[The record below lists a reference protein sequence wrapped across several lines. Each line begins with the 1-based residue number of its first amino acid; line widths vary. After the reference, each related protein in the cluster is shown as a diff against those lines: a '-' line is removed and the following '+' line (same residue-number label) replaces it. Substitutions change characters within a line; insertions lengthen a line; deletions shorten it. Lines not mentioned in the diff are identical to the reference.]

1 MDTIQALQERVSIG
15 VLGAPGPSSEDIDTL
30 LTAAV
35 RAPDHGVLRPW
46 RFLVLEGEQLHQLG
60 EVFVE
65 AALQNNPNLPAEEQE
80 KARTRPLR
88 APCIIVVVSENTLE
102 HKIPV
107 LDQVLAA
114 GAAAQNIIVAAHALG
129 IGAMWRTGAV
139 ATHPHVKQQLGF
151 QDKDDIV
158 GFIYLGTPAG
168 SIKNVPPTNY
178 RDYLRDFPRDFPAK
192 G

>member
-15 VLGAPGPSSEDIDTL
+15 VLGAPGPSREDIDTL
-30 LTAAV
+30 LKAAV

-46 RFLVLEGEQLHQLG
+46 RFLILEGEQLHQLG
-60 EVFVE
+60 EVFVQ
-65 AALQNNPNLPAEEQE
+65 AALQNNPDATPEEQE

-88 APCIIVVVSENTLE
+88 APCMIVVVSDNTLN

-114 GAAAQNIIVAAHALG
+114 GAAAQNILVAAHALG
-129 IGAMWRTGAV
+129 IGAMWRTGAM
-139 ATHPHVKQQLGF
+139 ATHPYVKQQLGF
-151 QDKDDIV
+151 EDKDDIV

-168 SIKNVPPTNY
+168 SIKNVPPTNPQ
-178 RDYLRDFPRDFPAK
+178 DYIREFPVQ

>member
-15 VLGAPGPSSEDIDTL
+15 VLGAPGPSREEIDTL
-30 LTAAV
+30 LKAAV

-60 EVFVE
+60 EVFVK
-65 AALQNNPNLPAEEQE
+65 AALQDDPSLTAEEQE

-88 APCIIVVVSENTLE
+88 APCIITVVSENTLN

-107 LDQVLAA
+107 LDQVLAT
-114 GAAAQNIIVAAHALG
+114 GAAAQNIMVAAHALG
-129 IGAMWRTGAV
+129 IGAMWRTGAM
-139 ATHPHVKQQLGF
+139 AMHPYVKQQLGF
-151 QDKDDIV
+151 EDKDDIV
-158 GFIYLGTPAG
+158 GFIYLGTPTG
-168 SIKNVPPTNY
+168 SIKNIPPTNPN
-178 RDYLRDFPRDFPAK
+178 DYIREFSPQ